1 MAQPSTNAGAAAPV
15 SVLVLANALAC
26 VGLVA
31 LVLPQRVGLGTNA
44 IRLGFFALGLAAAA
58 IIAAFAR
65 RPVAGASSALRGLA
79 IAAGTISAAFFL
91 GLSGAVFT
99 WGQDGLA
106 FALGLGAGFLL
117 LQLLVG
123 PSFAA
128 TGAASV
134 PNFFAKRYGS
144 TASLLAACVVA
155 ISMLVL
161 LVAQVSAAAL
171 ISARLLEV
179 DFGVGVA
186 VAAVA
191 LGGCFLLKGRTGPS
205 LITAALFPLML
216 VAFLAP
222 AVQLSLPWSGMP
234 MPQIAHAQALWQIQ
248 GLEETL
254 LDQDLADAAFMKPML
269 APFISLSA
277 TNVMG
282 VILGLAAGMAC
293 LPPALALLRG
303 ASAREARWSLV
314 WALALAALFLTA
326 APALAAYAKYALLSL
341 IGNHTQ
347 IAQLPAWMFTYGKLG
362 LLDICGYPAVD
373 AATTVAACATLPDPT
388 AVLRLQD
395 VALQPDM
402 IALATPE
409 MAGLAPAMLGLLA
422 AAAFAAAL
430 VTADGPLAAVI
441 EALRGLGRRGSET
454 TGSGKSGYALAV
466 AVVLVAAL
474 AAAARSAS
482 LLMLATWALTLAGAG
497 LLPALVAGLW
507 WRRANAFGAS
517 AALITGFAG
526 CAFYLLG
533 TRYFAVEFFEA
544 FQSLSSAGPTARD
557 TFTELQQAWSAAPVG
572 AAKDAAWAALD
583 AHAQT
588 MANWWGIKS
597 MAAALLA
604 LPVGVIALI
613 AGSLATRA
621 KSAAA

>member
-1 MAQPSTNAGAAAPV
+1 MEQASPNADAGAVTARPV
-15 SVLVLANALAC
+15 SALIVANVLACA
-26 VGLVA
+26 GLVA
-31 LVLPQRVGLGTNA
+31 LVLPQRVGLGTDA

-106 FALGLGAGFLL
+106 FGLGLGAGYLL

-123 PSFAA
+123 PSFVA

-134 PNFFAKRYGS
+134 PEFFAARFGAAAR
-144 TASLLAACVVA
+144 TLACCVIA

-171 ISARLLEV
+171 VSARLLEV

-395 VALQPDM
+395 VTLQPDM
-402 IALATPE
+402 IALAAPE

-422 AAAFAAAL
+422 AAALAAAL

-441 EALRGLGRRGSET
+441 EALRGLRRRGSET

-474 AAAARSAS
+474 AAAARPCEPAHARNLGALRWPGPDYCPRSSQACGGDAPTALARRPRSSPGLRSAPSIFSAHAISPSAS
-482 LLMLATWALTLAGAG
+482 LKPSSRSPVRVRPRAIPSRSCSRRGRRCRSAQRRMQPGRRSMRTRRRWPTGGASSR
-497 LLPALVAGLW
+497 
-507 WRRANAFGAS
+507 WRRRCSRCRSG
-517 AALITGFAG
+517 
-526 CAFYLLG
+526 
-533 TRYFAVEFFEA
+533 
-544 FQSLSSAGPTARD
+544 SSR
-557 TFTELQQAWSAAPVG
+557 
-572 AAKDAAWAALD
+572 
-583 AHAQT
+583 
-588 MANWWGIKS
+588 
-597 MAAALLA
+597 
-604 LPVGVIALI
+604 
-613 AGSLATRA
+613 
-621 KSAAA
+621 